1 MPLGDDSTGIHQVN
15 LVLVQM
21 LFLDLTLGTLAR
33 YSLKLHFPSKFVVRP
48 LPGQIVSF
56 TTQKTS
62 CSTVHI
68 MAHHIVVLYRSSW
81 LALCCNALRRIVW
94 KMHCALSG
102 YGGVHALQQVLSLQV
117 SQSGRFVATFFQHTV
132 FVYSTE
138 RPAMAPLKLYH
149 TRVFTVSCSHWQQSI
164 M

>member
-68 MAHHIVVLYRSSW
+68 MAHHVVILYRSSW
-81 LALCCNALRRIVW
+81 VALCCNALRRIVW

-102 YGGVHALQQVLSLQV
+102 YGGVHALQQVLLCRSV
-117 SQSGRFVATFFQHTV
+117 SQAALWLLFS
-132 FVYSTE
+132 STQC
-138 RPAMAPLKLYH
+138 L
-149 TRVFTVSCSHWQQSI
+149 CIQQRDQLWLL
-164 M
+164 